1 MGAVEQVRELHE
13 QVPRAPSPQT
23 MLQTVGS
30 SGRALVGS
38 GIVSASVVASAA
50 VSSEDVGVQPARL
63 DGDPTLWEVR
73 DVAEWLR
80 LYAQLSVAQV
90 RSAIEEHGVACGLD
104 LLALDDGDLHALGLT
119 RVAERKQLLRMLA
132 ALRLRARRAVSE
144 ARSRVYCVAQQH
156 RLAALSECVHEVF
169 VHSCDTLNLKT
180 QRLLVALWS
189 QCEGLGE
196 DALARVERDA
206 TAWRVREQVIA
217 SDGV

>member
-13 QVPRAPSPQT
+13 QVPRAASPQT

-90 RSAIEEHGVACGLD
+90 RSAIEEHSVACGLD

-132 ALRLRARRAVSE
+132 ALRLRARRACSRPD
-144 ARSRVYCVAQQH
+144 ARRRAQAAAADAGSATPACAAR
-156 RLAALSECVHEVF
+156 RLGG
-169 VHSCDTLNLKT
+169 TLP
-180 QRLLVALWS
+180 RLLRRAAAPSSGALGVRAR
-189 QCEGLGE
+189 GLG
-196 DALARVERDA
+196 A
-206 TAWRVREQVIA
+206 
-217 SDGV
+217 